1 MVVRAGTSFEERV
14 GRILLDAEFITA
26 EQLEQAREA
35 SEEHAAGLLDTLV
48 SMGTVARE
56 TLMTV
61 LSFQLRIPVV
71 DLKTVQ
77 VDPEAVQL
85 VPEDF
90 AREHSILPIG
100 FEADG
105 SLRIATM
112 EPNDFQ
118 VLAQLSSTTG
128 RQSKFALALSGGL
141 DELIERTYAT
151 GPAQRA
157 PEAPAA
163 EPGVGGVPAV
173 AAPAPSSLL
182 GQDMSQLPAVQA
194 VEMVTLQA
202 VKRRASD
209 VHLVPTSD
217 SSNVLF
223 RLDGALQ
230 EVVTLPLRLHESMI
244 ARIKVLAEMDISE
257 SRRPQDGSFS
267 LEFGE
272 KTVDFR
278 VSAIGITWGEMMVIR
293 VLDRSG
299 GLLSLEDLGLALTP
313 LSAWRQLLT
322 LPFGLLLV
330 SGPTGSGKTTTLY
343 ASVMELVQDR
353 GNIMTVEDPVE
364 YRMENLHQIEVNRAA
379 GIDFPTGLK
388 SIMRLDPDV
397 ILVGEVRDVETA
409 TTAIDAALTGHLVLA
424 SIHGNDAASSMVR
437 LLDMG
442 IEPFMAATAGA
453 GMLAQRLVRKVCPHC
468 RAPTEPGAAE
478 AMAYESEMQ
487 EPAGSGHRA
496 ACRVHRH
503 AGHRLGCADG
513 QCRDPE
519 AFQRPSGARP
529 VDYGVGAGGRLRQ
542 ERLAWCSPGPPAV
555 QGRVCGS
562 ISWY

>member
-1 MVVRAGTSFEERV
+1 MVARVGTSFEERV

-71 DLKTVQ
+71 GLKTVQ

-118 VLAQLSSTTG
+118 VLAQLSSITG

-157 PEAPAA
+157 PEAPVA
-163 EPGVGGVPAV
+163 EPGVSGVPAV

-230 EVVTLPLRLHESMI
+230 EVVTLPLSPNPP
-244 ARIKVLAEMDISE
+244 MDRDG
-257 SRRPQDGSFS
+257 RR
-267 LEFGE
+267 E
-272 KTVDFR
+272 
-278 VSAIGITWGEMMVIR
+278 
-293 VLDRSG
+293 
-299 GLLSLEDLGLALTP
+299 
-313 LSAWRQLLT
+313 
-322 LPFGLLLV
+322 
-330 SGPTGSGKTTTLY
+330 GSG
-343 ASVMELVQDR
+343 R
-353 GNIMTVEDPVE
+353 G
-364 YRMENLHQIEVNRAA
+364 
-379 GIDFPTGLK
+379 
-388 SIMRLDPDV
+388 
-397 ILVGEVRDVETA
+397 
-409 TTAIDAALTGHLVLA
+409 
-424 SIHGNDAASSMVR
+424 
-437 LLDMG
+437 
-442 IEPFMAATAGA
+442 
-453 GMLAQRLVRKVCPHC
+453 
-468 RAPTEPGAAE
+468 
-478 AMAYESEMQ
+478 
-487 EPAGSGHRA
+487 
-496 ACRVHRH
+496 
-503 AGHRLGCADG
+503 
-513 QCRDPE
+513 
-519 AFQRPSGARP
+519 
-529 VDYGVGAGGRLRQ
+529 
-542 ERLAWCSPGPPAV
+542 
-555 QGRVCGS
+555 
-562 ISWY
+562 